1 MRIIISKQKFTFLA
15 FAVLCF
21 SIVLGLGILLIQ
33 GSKTNWH
40 QNQQLEVTSIAQE
53 KSLQIEEY
61 FNRTISA
68 SAVLGSF
75 IQSHQ
80 GNTED
85 FQPFAKDLSASLS
98 VNNQAVAEILL
109 APEGKIQHAY
119 PKQAE
124 AFIDFNFWR
133 HPQTQL
139 LAQTSRATRQLR
151 IIAPIH
157 LRPNFP
163 YILAIQ
169 PVFTSKLELWRPT
182 SPHDGD
188 TFWGFTIIAVKVPD
202 LLNALG
208 IAQLDDTG
216 FKYRLWEVDSNSH
229 LEKII
234 AGQVINPNAPRF
246 NQLMSLHNKQWY
258 LEVSSKSIAF
268 TADTI
273 SLLYL
278 LVIAI
283 GASIA
288 RSMYRLLKERA
299 SHQEELKRANQKLFE
314 ANKQLKEEQIRL
326 RKLSNAVEQSRNSI
340 VITDV
345 KGIIEYVNP
354 KFVEISGYSAEEAIG
369 VKTSILRSDYT
380 STAAHETLWETILEG
395 RTWVGERRNR
405 RKDGSLFWSRMTISP
420 IRNDNNEIVNFVSVS
435 EDVTVDKER
444 NLRLEFL
451 ANHDPLT
458 ELANRRCFLTKLKQ
472 AIKRRRRNHVSFVL
486 ATLDVDHFDIINQR
500 FGQDI
505 GDLILKEL
513 ADRLVHSVRTTD
525 LVARIGGDEFS
536 MLLYDITTVEKA
548 QDVAQKISN
557 SCKQAF
563 KIGDT
568 EISVTTS
575 LGLALCTNNGI
586 SDEKLMHQASTA
598 LQQVKAQ
605 GRDGY
610 TVIDTNEMVA
620 ARISRGED
628 PVF

>member
-1 MRIIISKQKFTFLA
+1 MTISLTKQKLTFLA
-15 FAVLCF
+15 FSVLCF
-21 SIVLGLGILLIQ
+21 SIVFGLGTLLIQ
-33 GSKTNWH
+33 SNKTNWH
-40 QNQQLEVTSIAQE
+40 QHQQLEVTSLAQE

-80 GNTED
+80 GNTDD
-85 FQPFAKDLSASLS
+85 FQNFSKDLSASLAI
-98 VNNQAVAEILL
+98 NNHPIAEILL
-109 APEGKIQHAY
+109 APNGKISEGY
-119 PKQAE
+119 PEQAE
-124 AFIDFNFWR
+124 AFFGLNFWQ
-133 HPQTQL
+133 HPQTKL
-139 LAQTSRATRQLR
+139 LAQTSRATRKLR

-157 LRPNFP
+157 LRPSHP

-169 PVFTSKLELWRPT
+169 PVFTSDLERWRPT
-182 SPHDGD
+182 APHDGD
-188 TFWGFTIIAVKVPD
+188 TFWGFTVIAVKVPV
-202 LLNALG
+202 LLQALG
-208 IAQLDDTG
+208 ITQLEETG
-216 FKYRLWEVDSNSH
+216 YKYRLWEVDAQTT
-229 LEKII
+229 LEKSI
-234 AGQVINPNAPRF
+234 AGHVINPKAPRF
-246 NQLMSLHNKQWY
+246 NQLINLHGKQWY
-258 LEVSSKSIAF
+258 LEIGSKTIAF
-268 TADTI
+268 GNDTI
-273 SLLYL
+273 LLLYA

-283 GASIA
+283 AASVA
-288 RSMYRLLKERA
+288 RAMFRLLDSRANQQKEL
-299 SHQEELKRANQKLFE
+299 ELANQKLCE
-314 ANKQLKEEQIRL
+314 SNQRLQEEQIWL
-326 RKLSNAVEQSRNSI
+326 RKLSNAVEQSRNSV

-354 KFVEISGYSAEEAIG
+354 KFEEITGYSAEEAIG

-380 STAAHETLWETILEG
+380 SSAAHETLWETILEG

-420 IRNDNNEIVNFVSVS
+420 IRNDNEEIINFVSVS
-435 EDVTVDKER
+435 EDVTADKER

-458 ELANRRCFLTKLKQ
+458 ELANRRYFLTKLKQ

-486 ATLDVDHFDIINQR
+486 ATLDIDHFDIINQR

-505 GDLILKEL
+505 GDLMLKEL
-513 ADRLVHSVRTTD
+513 ADRLVHCVRTTD
-525 LVARIGGDEFS
+525 LVARIGGDQFS
-536 MLLYDITTVEKA
+536 MLLYDVTTADKA
-548 QDVAQKISN
+548 QDVAQKISDA
-557 SCKQAF
+557 CKQPYRV
-563 KIGDT
+563 GDT

-586 SDEKLMHQASTA
+586 SDEKLMSQATTA

-620 ARISRGED
+620 ALISRGED
-628 PVF
+628 PMF